1 MVLSSFYSY
10 PFIDII
16 VQDFLTIYV
25 QEIKQNKLLIS
36 EEKALFDL
44 VVLHVNKLIG
54 WIYQNTITI
63 LKFANSWYKL
73 R

>member
-54 WIYQNTITI
+54 
-63 LKFANSWYKL
+63 
-73 R
+73 